1 MRLRPISNV
10 PRSVRILAAL
20 TGVAMVVGVSAALAA
35 APNPATATSFHAM
48 TPSRLFDTRVGAP
61 GVPKTPL
68 GPRKTVTVTMP
79 AGVAS
84 GATAVVLN
92 MTVVN
97 GTAQSS
103 LSVYGAENARP
114 LSSIN
119 WTKGAVVANTVT
131 VAINPSH
138 KVTVFNFTG
147 TVNVLMDLI
156 GYYAPTP
163 AGPTGPAGPAGAV
176 GPPGDIGP
184 QGPAGA
190 EGPQGPAGQDGTTAG
205 PAGSVYLQAYNTS
218 AESITRTG
226 AGDIVTFDNVSTS
239 LGDINFTPGGGS
251 FEVVT
256 GGTYKVTFSVLANEA
271 NQLDIR
277 VNNAQPT
284 GGALVFGAAA
294 DQPNSGTAILELSG
308 GDTVTLQNLT
318 STGATMTLRTTVGGT
333 AASINASLV
342 IEQLN
347 APA

>member
-61 GVPKTPL
+61 GVPKRPL
-68 GPRKTVTVTMP
+68 GPRTTVTVTMP

-84 GATAVVLN
+84 GATAVMLTL
-92 MTVVN
+92 TVVN

-119 WTKGAVVANTVT
+119 WTRGAVVANTVT

-138 KVTVFNFTG
+138 RVTVFNFTG

-163 AGPTGPAGPAGAV
+163 AGPTGPAGPAGAP
-176 GPPGDIGP
+176 GPAGDIGP

-218 AESITRTG
+218 PQSITRDG
-226 AGDIVTFDNVSTS
+226 AGDVLRFDTVGTK
-239 LGDINFTPGGGS
+239 LGDINFTAATGD
-251 FEVVT
+251 FQVVSS
-256 GGTYKVTFSVLANEA
+256 GIYKVTFSVLANEA
-271 NQLDIR
+271 NQFDIL
-277 VNNAQPT
+277 VNNQPPT
-284 GGALVFGAAA
+284 GGALVFGAVA
-294 DQPNSGTAILELSG
+294 DQPNSGTAILDLAG
-308 GDTVTLQNLT
+308 GDHVTLQNLT
-318 STGATMTLRTTVGGT
+318 STGATVTLNTTVGGT
-333 AASINASLV
+333 AASINASFV